1 MRQAGG
7 LQDMLAD
14 SLTSPTLM
22 CIGAEAEKPAQ
33 QTAVK
38 QIDRLAVYLRQR
50 QPGSAASTEGF
61 KHRLHVTNGNPD
73 IKDDETCSADL
84 VR

>member
-38 QIDRLAVYLRQR
+38 QIDRLAVYLGQR
-50 QPGSAASTEGF
+50 QDRDNRAQPPQQKGLNTDF
-61 KHRLHVTNGNPD
+61 T
-73 IKDDETCSADL
+73 
-84 VR
+84 